1 MKKFLTSAGLIAVG
15 VSSLQAASSS
25 SLTPIEASKPWS
37 ISSELRGFYDDNI
50 TTASDHKL
58 NSLGYQLSPSASLNL
73 PLDQT
78 FISLDYRY
86 ARIYYEQRPGSKTDQ
101 THNFDGLLEHKF
113 SERYK
118 VAVADTFVDSQEPT
132 IEGSSQAIVTPYRT
146 DGNNL
151 HNFGTIRFTA
161 QVTELLAVELGY
173 GNTFVTYSQDEN
185 SSLGYGS
192 FPNTPKE
199 AGQASS
205 AGLLNRIEQTGSI
218 DLRWLALQDT
228 DAILGYQFGDA
239 DYNGDEIIDYTNDIH
254 SDAKNS
260 RWHRIYVGADHR
272 FNAQLNGSIRV
283 GGQITDY
290 YNQNDNKTTPY
301 VDSSLTYQYGR
312 GNFIRFGTT
321 HTVAATDEYS
331 IQNNNKNNITVD
343 QQVTAVYISVRH
355 MITPKL
361 AGNLLVNGQRGEF
374 QGGSQDGNVEYYFLP
389 GVNFDYAFNPHIS
402 AVAGYNFDRL
412 DSDSGR
418 SYTRNRA
425 YIGVR
430 ATY

>member
-1 MKKFLTSAGLIAVG
+1 MKKFLTSAGLIVVG

-50 TTASDHKL
+50 TTTSDHPL

-86 ARIYYEQRPGSKTDQ
+86 ARIYYEQRPGNKTDQ

-118 VAVADTFVDSQEPT
+118 VEVADTFVDSQEPT
-132 IEGSSQAIVTPYRT
+132 INGNSKTFDTPYRT
-146 DGNNL
+146 YGNNI
-151 HNFGTIRFTA
+151 HNYGTIKFTA
-161 QVTELLAVELGY
+161 QATELLAVELGY
-173 GNTFVTYSQDEN
+173 GNTFVDYSQTDN
-185 SSLGYGS
+185 SSLGSGQG
-192 FPNTPKE
+192 TPE
-199 AGQASS
+199 SNSQASA

-239 DYNGDEIIDYTNDIH
+239 DYNADEIIDYANTVH

-272 FNAQLNGSIRV
+272 FNAQLSGSIRV

-312 GNFIRFGTT
+312 GNFIRFGAT

-343 QQVTAVYISVRH
+343 QQVTAVYLSVRH

-374 QGGSQDGNVEYYFLP
+374 QGGSQDGNIEYYFLP
-389 GVNFDYAFNPHIS
+389 GVNLSYAFNPHLS
-402 AVAGYNFDRL
+402 AEAGYNFDRL